1 MSLTSF
7 LVALSTYFL
16 AVGVA
21 IHLDESMPRPRPSS
35 SVLGFKTNRNAEE
48 AESIQDKQKGKDIK
62 VKSKQCLTGHTFRP
76 TGGVHR
82 QLPCSRGHLA
92 MPWHTHHTLA
102 RRDHPCIVVL
112 PRADAGPRHGRGGNW
127 QVRGWSPLACS
138 ISPGAS
144 IIH

>member
-7 LVALSTYFL
+7 LVASSTYFWL
-16 AVGVA
+16 WVSPFTLMSPCLGHG
-21 IHLDESMPRPRPSS
+21 HLLPSWGS
-35 SVLGFKTNRNAEE
+35 KPTVMQKKQNQFKINR
-48 AESIQDKQKGKDIK
+48 KGKDIK
-62 VKSKQCLTGHTFRP
+62 VKSEQCLTGHTFRP

-92 MPWHTHHTLA
+92 MPWHTHHTMA
-102 RRDHPCIVVL
+102 RRDHPCIVVP
-112 PRADAGPRHGRGGNW
+112 PRADAGPRHGRGGNR

>member
-1 MSLTSF
+1 
-7 LVALSTYFL
+7 
-16 AVGVA
+16 VGVA
-21 IHLDESMPRPRPSS
+21 VHLDESMPRPRPSS

-102 RRDHPCIVVL
+102 SCDHPCIVVL
-112 PRADAGPRHGRGGNW
+112 PRADAGRAMAEAATGKSEAGRPW
-127 QVRGWSPLACS
+127 LAPS
-138 ISPGAS
+138 LQEHP
-144 IIH
+144 